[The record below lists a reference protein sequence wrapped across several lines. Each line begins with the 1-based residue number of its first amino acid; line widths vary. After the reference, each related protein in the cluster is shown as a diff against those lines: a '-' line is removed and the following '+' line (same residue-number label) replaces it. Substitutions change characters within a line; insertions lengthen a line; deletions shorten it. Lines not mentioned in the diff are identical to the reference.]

1 MPKKENELELLSK
14 VFDCMPNETKLN
26 IQTERLRQPL
36 IDVSA
41 IPAHIQS
48 VLVFWNKKE
57 LELKE

>member
-1 MPKKENELELLSK
+1 MPKKEKELELLSK
-14 VFDCMPNETKLN
+14 VFDCMPNGTKLN
-26 IQTERLRQPL
+26 IPTEKVAPK
-36 IDVSA
+36 IDLNA